1 MFSDSEVYQKSLQI
15 FSQNID
21 WQQLKNKTIIIIG
34 ASGLIGTYLVD
45 LLMYQN
51 KVNFLNINIVA
62 VGRNESNLK
71 RRFCQYLDNINFKYF
86 IEDIN
91 TGFNYTKRAD
101 YLLHLASNTHPI
113 AYAQKPIETLMT
125 NINGS
130 YNLMSWAKE
139 KLNDRF
145 LFLSSV
151 EIYGQAQNGQK
162 FFKETD
168 CGFIDCNTVRACYNE
183 GKRAGEALCQAF
195 IKEHNLDIV
204 IARLCRV
211 YGATVK
217 NDDSKAITQ
226 FINNG
231 INKENIVLKSN
242 GEQLFSYL
250 YVGDVVNA
258 ILFLLLHGKIGEA
271 YNVADKE
278 SDIKLK
284 DLAQIIANI
293 AQTKVVYELPDEV
306 EAEGYSKAEMAILES
321 QKINKLGWKVQYSIK
336 HGIEE
341 TINILR

>member
-1 MFSDSEVYQKSLQI
+1 MFNDSEVYQKSLRI

-21 WQQLKNKTIIIIG
+21 WNQLKNKTIVIIG

-51 KVNFLNINIVA
+51 KMNFLNIKVVA
-62 VGRNESNLK
+62 VGRNENNLK
-71 RRFCQYLDNINFKYF
+71 RRFCQYLNNVNFKYF

-91 TGFNYTKRAD
+91 TGFNYTEQAD

-113 AYAQKPIETLMT
+113 AYSQKPIETLMT

-130 YNLMSWAKE
+130 YNLMLWAKE
-139 KLNDRF
+139 KLNYRF

-151 EIYGQAQNGQK
+151 EIYGQAQNRQK
-162 FFKETD
+162 AFKETD

-211 YGATVK
+211 YGPTIK
-217 NDDSKAITQ
+217 NDDSKALSQ

-231 INKENIVLKSN
+231 KNKENIVLKSK

-258 ILFLLLHGKIGEA
+258 ILFLLLNGKIGEA
-271 YNVADKE
+271 YNVADQN
-278 SDIKLK
+278 SNIKLK

-293 AQTKVVYELPDEV
+293 AQTKVVYELPDKV
-306 EAEGYSKAEMAILES
+306 EAEGYSKSNMAVLES
-321 QKINKLGWKVQYSIK
+321 QKINKLGWQAQYTIVN
-336 HGIEE
+336 GITE
-341 TINILR
+341 TMEIG